1 MTLFTTDYLEYY
13 LTLVSWIVHNGIWAV
28 LVSSGVFALP
38 FVAIIVQEWL
48 KARAEGADEG
58 NKGVLSAARI
68 ENRVFV
74 AIVVVMFAG
83 IPFIDVDLNTIQY
96 DSSRSAQC
104 QVSVPQPT
112 DTGWSQSFSTINNQ
126 SAKVPVWWAFM
137 HALSRA
143 VTGAS
148 VAAIPC
154 GTDLRQM
161 RMEIDAT
168 RIDDPVLAQEVADF
182 SRDCYGAARA
192 KLFMQRPQL
201 DEQQMHD
208 VTWIGSR
215 FFTDTSGYYD
225 TYRSST
231 PREDW
236 PYDSTR
242 DAGLAQVASG
252 GGYPTCRQWWA
263 DGSNGLRARLLG
275 QVDPSLLNRLAGW
288 AGFLS
293 RAEVD
298 DSVIRAIASPR
309 QQKLNQGSV
318 YTDYGG
324 QIEMTDPNI
333 ITRAAADVGLA
344 VGSLGYFPAMDAMR
358 QALPMVLA
366 LLKMA
371 LVICI
376 PVVLM
381 VSTYNLKTLVTVSV
395 VQFALFFVDFW
406 FQLARALD
414 RQHRSRRALRM
425 GLGMEPAAYEFR
437 SGHGPQQCLWRHAV
451 EFRHG
456 DDVHRT
462 ALVLGNRLG
471 MGGLRRGRHVARA
484 CCWYGRRQSGRR
496 QSRRHGVWRRYEV
509 GIDTQQEEVVP
520 CSFARSHQ
528 MDHVDLSDTHRGY
541 RGQNQRARAATLVR
555 VAPIRRYRT
564 PGPQTPARPAARP
577 ARKQRRA
584 AAPG

>member
-13 LTLVSWIVHNGIWAV
+13 LTLVSWIVNNGIWAV

-104 QVSVPQPT
+104 QVSVAQPG

-182 SRDCYGAARA
+182 SRDCYGPARA

-215 FFTDTSGYYD
+215 FFTDTNGYYD

-231 PREDW
+231 PRDDW
-236 PYDSTR
+236 PYDSNR
-242 DAGLAQVASG
+242 DAGLAQVSSG

-263 DGSNGLRARLLG
+263 DGGNGLRARLLG

-298 DSVIRAIASPR
+298 DSVIRTIASPR

-324 QIEMTDPNI
+324 QIDKTLPNI
-333 ITRAAADVGLA
+333 VTRATGDVGMA
-344 VGSLGYFPAMDAMR
+344 VGAIAAFPAMDVAR

-376 PVVLM
+376 PLVLVVG
-381 VSTYNLKTLVTVSV
+381 TYDLKTVVTVSV
-395 VQFALFFVDFW
+395 VQFALFFTDFW
-406 FQLARALD
+406 FQLARWIDSTILDALYGWGFGWNRPHTNFD
-414 RQHRSRRALRM
+414 PLV
-425 GLGMEPAAYEFR
+425 GLNNAF
-437 SGHGPQQCLWRHAV
+437 
-451 EFRHG
+451 G
-456 DDVHRT
+456 DMLLMFVT
-462 ALVLGNRLG
+462 GTMFLVLPTFWVAALG
-471 MGGLRRGRHVARA
+471 WVGVKAGVIAQNLAVGSKEARDSAGSGVNKVA
-484 CCWYGRRQSGRR
+484 GK
-496 QSRRHGVWRRYEV
+496 V
-509 GIDTQQEEVVP
+509 
-520 CSFARSHQ
+520 
-528 MDHVDLSDTHRGY
+528 L
-541 RGQNQRARAATLVR
+541 
-555 VAPIRRYRT
+555 
-564 PGPQTPARPAARP
+564 
-577 ARKQRRA
+577 
-584 AAPG
+584 

>member
-13 LTLVSWIVHNGIWAV
+13 LTLVSWIVNNGIWAV

-182 SRDCYGAARA
+182 SRDCYGPARA

-215 FFTDTSGYYD
+215 FFTDTNGYYD

-231 PREDW
+231 PRDDW
-236 PYDSTR
+236 PYDSNR
-242 DAGLAQVASG
+242 DAGLAQVSSG

-263 DGSNGLRARLLG
+263 DGGNGLRARLLG

-298 DSVIRAIASPR
+298 DSVIRTIASPR

-324 QIEMTDPNI
+324 QIDKTLPNI
-333 ITRAAADVGLA
+333 VTRATGDVGMA
-344 VGSLGYFPAMDAMR
+344 VGAIAAFPAMDVAR

-376 PVVLM
+376 PLVLVVG
-381 VSTYNLKTLVTVSV
+381 TYDLKTVVTVSV
-395 VQFALFFVDFW
+395 VQFALFFTDFW
-406 FQLARALD
+406 FQLARWIDSTILDALYGWGFGWNRPHTNFD
-414 RQHRSRRALRM
+414 PLV
-425 GLGMEPAAYEFR
+425 GLNNAF
-437 SGHGPQQCLWRHAV
+437 
-451 EFRHG
+451 G
-456 DDVHRT
+456 DMLLMFVT
-462 ALVLGNRLG
+462 GTMFLVLPTFWVAALG
-471 MGGLRRGRHVARA
+471 WVGVKAGVIAQNLAVGSKEARDSAGSGVNKVA
-484 CCWYGRRQSGRR
+484 GK
-496 QSRRHGVWRRYEV
+496 V
-509 GIDTQQEEVVP
+509 
-520 CSFARSHQ
+520 
-528 MDHVDLSDTHRGY
+528 L
-541 RGQNQRARAATLVR
+541 
-555 VAPIRRYRT
+555 
-564 PGPQTPARPAARP
+564 
-577 ARKQRRA
+577 
-584 AAPG
+584 

>member
-38 FVAIIVQEWL
+38 FVAIIMQEWL

-58 NKGVLSAARI
+58 NKGALSAARI

-126 SAKVPVWWAFM
+126 SAKVPVWWGFM
-137 HALSRA
+137 HALARA

-168 RIDDPVLAQEVADF
+168 RIDDPVLAKEVADF
-182 SRDCYGAARA
+182 SHDCYGPARA
-192 KLFMQRPQL
+192 KLFMQRPDL

-215 FFTDTSGYYD
+215 FFTDTGGYYD

-231 PREDW
+231 PRDDW
-236 PYDSTR
+236 PYDSDR

-252 GGYPTCRQWWA
+252 GGYPTCRQWWS

-298 DSVIRAIASPR
+298 DSVIRAIAAPR

-324 QIEMTDPNI
+324 QIDKTLPNV
-333 ITRAAADVGLA
+333 ITRAAGDAGLA
-344 VGSLGYFPAMDAMR
+344 VGALGAFPAMDVVR
-358 QALPMVLA
+358 QALPMVMA

-376 PVVLM
+376 PLVLLVGTYDLKTVVVL
-381 VSTYNLKTLVTVSV
+381 SI
-395 VQFALFFVDFW
+395 VQFSFFFVDFW
-406 FQLARALD
+406 FQLARWIDSTILDALYGWGFGWNRPHSNFD
-414 RQHRSRRALRM
+414 PVM
-425 GLGMEPAAYEFR
+425 GLNNAF
-437 SGHGPQQCLWRHAV
+437 
-451 EFRHG
+451 G
-456 DDVHRT
+456 DLLLNFVMGTMFIVLPTFWVT
-462 ALVLGNRLG
+462 ALGWAGIHAGAALQGLVNGTGDAKAAGGKVGN
-471 MGGLRRGRHVARA
+471 MAFGGA
-484 CCWYGRRQSGRR
+484 
-496 QSRRHGVWRRYEV
+496 
-509 GIDTQQEEVVP
+509 
-520 CSFARSHQ
+520 
-528 MDHVDLSDTHRGY
+528 MKM
-541 RGQNQRARAATLVR
+541 
-555 VAPIRRYRT
+555 
-564 PGPQTPARPAARP
+564 AARP
-577 ARKQRRA
+577 DKKK
-584 AAPG
+584 